1 MSDQWIIPSSAP
13 GMPDHQVGLT
23 GETDWPVG
31 ISIAGYPPA
40 SLAPAEARAIA
51 TALTTAASLA
61 EGKR

>member
-1 MSDQWIIPSSAP
+1 MDQWIIPSSAP
-13 GMPDHQVGLT
+13 GMPDHRVGLT

-31 ISIAGYPPA
+31 VSIAGYPPY

-51 TALTTAASLA
+51 DALYTAGRQA